1 MIFCSSCGI
10 SVLFLTPTETMKA
23 RDEGFCNIVC
33 MKTLF
38 FVFNF
43 IFWLAGVGILG
54 VGIWIMV
61 FKSDYKS
68 LLDSDIYVIV
78 PGLMIAAGVVVIIV
92 AIVGCLGAIKEN
104 RFFLISFLVMVILV
118 FILELTIGILAFVYS
133 NKIKDEIRITIKDKM
148 NQYGVNDDVTKSI
161 DKVQEENKCCGST
174 GGSSWNDT
182 AWRQGESDR
191 LVPDSCCKT
200 RTDECGKR
208 DHPSNINDEG
218 CLTEVEEFFHKHFTI
233 LAIAGIGV
241 AGIQLIGILVTVC
254 ILRFVEEY

>member
-1 MIFCSSCGI
+1 MTRS
-10 SVLFLTPTETMKA
+10 
-23 RDEGFCNIVC
+23 RNEGFCNIIC

-43 IFWLAGVGILG
+43 IFWLAGIGIMG

-61 FKSDYKS
+61 YKSDYKS

-78 PGLMIAAGVVVIIV
+78 PGLMIAAGVVVIVV
-92 AIVGCLGAIKEN
+92 AIVGCLGAAKEN

-118 FILELTIGILAFVYS
+118 FILELTIGVLAFVYS
-133 NKIKDEIRITIKDKM
+133 SKIKSEIRRTIKDKM
-148 NQYGVNDDVTKSI
+148 NQQYGVNDDVTKSI
-161 DKVQEENKCCGST
+161 DKLQEKNKCCGDT

-182 AWRQGESDR
+182 AWRQREQER
-191 LVPDSCCKT
+191 VVPDSCCKT
-200 RTDECGKR
+200 PSPGCGIR

-218 CLTEVEEFFHKHFTI
+218 CLTQVEKFFQKHFTI
-233 LAIAGIGV
+233 LAIVGIGV
-241 AGIQLIGILVTVC
+241 ACIQLIGILVTVC

>member
-1 MIFCSSCGI
+1 
-10 SVLFLTPTETMKA
+10 MKA

-61 FKSDYKS
+61 YKSDYKS

-92 AIVGCLGAIKEN
+92 AIVGCLGAAKEN
-104 RFFLISFLVMVILV
+104 RFFLISFLVMVVLI

-133 NKIKDEIRITIKDKM
+133 SKINDEIRSSIKDKM
-148 NQYGVNDDVTKSI
+148 NQYGESDAVTKSI
-161 DKVQEENKCCGST
+161 DKLQVENKCCGDT
-174 GGSSWNDT
+174 GGSSWNGT
-182 AWRQGESDR
+182 AWQQAQQSEEKSNI
-191 LVPDSCCKT
+191 VPDSCCKT
-200 RTDECGKR
+200 QTPDCGER
-208 DHPSNINDEG
+208 DHPSNINDVG
-218 CLTEVEEFFHKHFTI
+218 CLAQVEEFFRHHFTI
-233 LAIAGIGV
+233 LAIVGIGV
-241 AGIQLIGILVTVC
+241 ACIQLIGIFVTGC
-254 ILRFVEEY
+254 ILRFVDEY